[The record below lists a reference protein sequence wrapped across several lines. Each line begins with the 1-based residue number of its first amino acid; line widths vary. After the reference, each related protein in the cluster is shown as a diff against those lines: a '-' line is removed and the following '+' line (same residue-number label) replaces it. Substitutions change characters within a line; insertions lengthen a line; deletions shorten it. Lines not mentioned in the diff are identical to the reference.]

1 MRPRPPGGEVPS
13 QKAKRSAKD
22 RGIFWLIVVTIYF
35 AGILGLGRL
44 VGVYFSPVHVVL
56 TGLTMLAGWSSA
68 DWVIHRLIGRRS
80 RRQTTDADIN

>member
-1 MRPRPPGGEVPS
+1 VPS
-13 QKAKRSAKD
+13 QKAKRSPKD

-35 AGILGLGRL
+35 AGTLGLGRL

-68 DWVIHRLIGRRS
+68 DWVIHRFHWPQITLPDDRC
-80 RRQTTDADIN
+80 